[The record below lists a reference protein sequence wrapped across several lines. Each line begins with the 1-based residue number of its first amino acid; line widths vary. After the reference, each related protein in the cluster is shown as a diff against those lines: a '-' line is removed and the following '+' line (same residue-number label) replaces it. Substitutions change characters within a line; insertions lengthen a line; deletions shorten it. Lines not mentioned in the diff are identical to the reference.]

1 MTVLSTNFAIC
12 NAIQKLLG
20 APSRR
25 RVVISGF
32 VGAGAEALIPKPEGV
47 EVYCWDREGAT
58 NPQAVR
64 ALLQHRAKVFFAPG
78 LHAKVYWAEGKG
90 CIVGSANLSQNG
102 LGKDGLHE
110 VAVQLPPRSFDLNG
124 FLRRLKLTT
133 VTEPVLNDFEERC
146 RRYRGRN
153 GGKELL
159 SPPRGA
165 RRPHKRTPTFAEWM
179 AMDYRMPW
187 SLEVT
192 DMYFNEREETEIVH
206 RGVMTDEDL
215 EAGVDY
221 WTGQKGM
228 TTPGRWVLFVEVT
241 PNGRG
246 FKTCWSCA
254 DDQIPSRR
262 LGPGLQEDS
271 APWFAI
277 QRSETKHFGPVPFR
291 VEAPAFQAALKRFLK
306 AHRAMNNERACALAP
321 NGQLKPKHLSELLR
335 SFQTG
340 R

>member
-1 MTVLSTNFAIC
+1 MTVLSTNSAIR
-12 NAIQKLLG
+12 NAIQKMLG
-20 APSRR
+20 ATNRR

-32 VGAGAEALIPKPEGV
+32 VGAGAEALIPNPEGV

-64 ALLQHRAKVFFAPG
+64 ALLQQRAKVFFAPG

-110 VAVQLPPRSFDLNG
+110 VAVQLPPRRFDLNG

-133 VTEPVLNDFEERC
+133 VTEPVLNEFEERC

-153 GGKELL
+153 SGQELL
-159 SPPRGA
+159 SSRGWA
-165 RRPHKRTPTFAEWM
+165 KRAQKRTPTFAEWM
-179 AMDYRMPW
+179 AMEYRMPW
-187 SLEVT
+187 NLEVT
-192 DMYFNEREETEIVH
+192 DTYFNDREEKEIVR
-206 RGVMTDEDL
+206 RGVMTDEDVG
-215 EAGVDY
+215 AGVDY

-241 PNGRG
+241 RNGRG
-246 FKTCWSCA
+246 FEASWCCA
-254 DDQIPSRR
+254 DERTPSRR
-262 LGPGLQEDS
+262 LGPDLQESS

-277 QRSETKHFGPVPFR
+277 QRSETKHFGPVPFN
-291 VEAPAFQAALKRFLK
+291 VAEPGFQTALKRFLK
-306 AHRAMNNERACALAP
+306 AHRAMNYVGARALAP
-321 NGQLKPKHLSELLR
+321 NGQLKRAHLFELLR
-335 SFQTG
+335 RCRTK